1 MASPTHWRFEFTQ
14 TLGAVKDPE
23 SWPAALHSVTNCQ
36 IQLNN
41 EQNVCPN
48 ATRLSTLLVVVT
60 NETKQTVKRVSVPST
75 PALKVISWR

>member
-1 MASPTHWRFEFTQ
+1 M
-14 TLGAVKDPE
+14 KDPE
-23 SWPAALHSVTNCQ
+23 AWPAAVHGVTNCQ

-60 NETKQTVKRVSVPST
+60 NEAKQTVKTASVPST
-75 PALKVISWR
+75 PALRVVS